1 MVDNLALIHI
11 DCRFQRYNAKPILS
25 DDFGVTDLPTSVYR
39 EQRVRDPVH
48 GLILF
53 TASGPQSRV
62 DQTAWQLLNTPEFQ
76 RLRRIRQLGVTE
88 FTFPGA
94 THTRFAHSIGVFHT
108 ARRLSL
114 LIKQSVADPDF
125 DSDRASTAV
134 LAALLHDVGH
144 GPFSHAFE
152 TVQKQRGVE
161 KRHEKWTS
169 EIIRNRDGKIFPIL
183 NKFRNG
189 IADEIADLLAAENPT
204 DEYHAIVSSSFDAD
218 RLDYLRR
225 DRLMTGSGAG
235 AIDFDW
241 LMDNIRIAEVNLGSD
256 DEEEGPAFKTFCLSE
271 KALQAAEAF
280 LLARY
285 WLFEQVYLH
294 KTTRGVETILRRI
307 LEIVAEAAETG
318 DLRKLDL
325 DENDPFIRFFRG
337 GGETLENYLR
347 LDDFAAWALLS
358 RLAACSDRTASGL
371 AERVRDRR
379 LLKCID
385 INSTNPIKPGEE
397 MQALES
403 RRQIL
408 MSKIEANVGEK
419 LGKSVF
425 RDAEPISVYGEVGG
439 DDAKKHKKLSIQLK
453 DGTTREITQLS
464 PAIRTLVG
472 KRSIVRYFCATDS
485 ERRGALKDV
494 VQ

>member
-1 MVDNLALIHI
+1 M
-11 DCRFQRYNAKPILS
+11 F
-25 DDFGVTDLPTSVYR
+25 DLPSSNYR

-48 GLILF
+48 GLIVF
-53 TASGPQSRV
+53 KANGPGSRL
-62 DQTAWQLLNTPEFQ
+62 DQTAWQLLNTKELQ

-108 ARRLSL
+108 ARRLSH
-114 LIKQSVADPDF
+114 LIKQSLSDPDF
-125 DSDRASTAV
+125 NEDRANTAV
-134 LAALLHDVGH
+134 LAALVHDIGH

-152 TVQKQRGVE
+152 TVQKHRNVE

-169 EIIRNRDGKIFPIL
+169 EIIRNKSGEIYPIL

-225 DRLMTGSGAG
+225 DRMMTGSGAG

-241 LMDNIRIAEVNLGSD
+241 LMDNIRIAEVHLGAD
-256 DEEEGPAFKTFCLSE
+256 DEEGGPTFKTFCLDE
-271 KALQAAEAF
+271 KAMQAAEAF

-294 KTTRGVETILRRI
+294 KTTRGIETLLRQI
-307 LEIVAEAAETG
+307 LEVVAIAANNETFG
-318 DLRKLDL
+318 KLDL
-325 DENDPFIRFFRG
+325 DQNDPFVKFFAS
-337 GGETLENYLR
+337 GGETIENYLR
-347 LDDFAAWALLS
+347 LDDFAAWALITRLS
-358 RLAACSDRTASGL
+358 SCSDREASEL
-371 AERVRDRR
+371 ASRIRDRR

-385 INSTNPIKPGEE
+385 INSLHPIQPGEDME
-397 MQALES
+397 ALAN
-403 RRQIL
+403 RRQVI
-408 MSKIEANVGEK
+408 MNKIEENISK
-419 LGKSVF
+419 SMGKTVF
-425 RDAEPISVYGEVGG
+425 KDSEPISVYGEVGG
-439 DDAKKHKKLSIQLK
+439 DDAKKHKKLSIKLK

-472 KRSIVRYFCATDS
+472 KRSIVRYFCGSDS
-485 ERRGALKDV
+485 IKRSALKDV
-494 VQ
+494 A